1 MDNATVTTLSKTA
14 LPPNVK
20 PTQRPNPQW
29 VEARSVFPI
38 YLAIA
43 KQVGAPI
50 PVGADKKP
58 LPEIPSAELFGQV
71 RTWLDKIDQI
81 VQPHQLRQ
89 LLQVTMLNASEGGL
103 RAMILRYLRKT
114 AKETLDRDKIDFL
127 LVQYFVLSA
136 PPQVYHGPLGLET
149 VAQVMRPIL
158 GAVKPAPL
166 EWCSPLET
174 MIASMQSYRSL
185 REMLKTS
192 FILEGRRVKEKAGA
206 MFYEPTALLSFI
218 RFNFLVRRTLIELMH
233 ADLQAIRAALGTLSD
248 AQVKSLDCK
257 PAGLSST
264 EPIQKILQIT
274 KEWKQPF
281 QGEYNERTVSSAF
294 DKLLALRAISEQAVQ
309 TLRSGPP
316 VSAPAAAKPPAA
328 QKAAAPP
335 AAAAPVPAAKPKAAA
350 PAAAIDIEG
359 SMEKLW
365 EQLIATPPERGR
377 SMTSVEL
384 GSARIL
390 LSSWEVVAF
399 ISADSPTG
407 EDLRRAVAARAIVAA
422 AVDDAKKSG
431 KKNGLPPVLAGVR
444 AEVTRLQGRVEV
456 AKQSK
461 DTEAAVNLGIS
472 IKRLASSIDEAE
484 KP

>member
-50 PVGADKKP
+50 PAGADKKP

-89 LLQVTMLNASEGGL
+89 LLQTTMLNASEGGL

-127 LVQYFVLSA
+127 LVQYFVLCA

-149 VAQVMRPIL
+149 VAQAMRPVL

-174 MIASMQSYRSL
+174 MIASMQSCRSL
-185 REMLKTS
+185 RDMLKTS

-233 ADLQAIRAALGTLSD
+233 ADLQAIRAALGTLSE
-248 AQVKSLDCK
+248 ARVKTLDCK
-257 PAGLSST
+257 PAGLSSA

-294 DKLLALRAISEQAVQ
+294 DKLLALRTIAEQAVHS
-309 TLRSGPP
+309 LRSGPP
-316 VSAPAAAKPPAA
+316 KTAPAVPTPAAAQKQQAPLAPPAPAANPKS
-328 QKAAAPP
+328 AAPS
-335 AAAAPVPAAKPKAAA
+335 AQ
-350 PAAAIDIEG
+350 IDIEG

-365 EQLIATPPERGR
+365 EQLIASPPERGR

-384 GSARIL
+384 GSARML

-422 AVDDAKKSG
+422 AVDAAKKSG
-431 KKNGLPPVLAGVR
+431 KKNGLPPVLAGAR

>member
-1 MDNATVTTLSKTA
+1 MTTLSKSP

-29 VEARSVFPI
+29 VEARAVFPI

-50 PVGADKKP
+50 PSGADKKP

-103 RAMILRYLRKT
+103 RSMILRYLRKT
-114 AKETLDRDKIDFL
+114 AKEILDRDKIDFL
-127 LVQYFVLSA
+127 LVQYFVLCA
-136 PPQVYHGPLGLET
+136 PQQVYHGPLGLDL
-149 VAQVMRPIL
+149 VAKVMAPVL
-158 GAVKPAPL
+158 GPVEAVSL
-166 EWCSPLET
+166 EWCAPLDA
-174 MIASMQSYRSL
+174 MITSLQSFRSL

-192 FILEGRRVKEKAGA
+192 YILEGRRLKEKAGP
-206 MFYEPTALLSFI
+206 MFYEPAALLSFI

-233 ADLQAIRAALGTLSD
+233 ADLLAIRAAVGSLSD
-248 AQVKSLDCK
+248 AGVKTLDCK
-257 PAGLSST
+257 AAGLSTS
-264 EPIQKILQIT
+264 EPLEKILQIT

-281 QGEYNERTVSSAF
+281 QGEYTERTVSSAF
-294 DKLLALRAISEQAVQ
+294 EKLLALRSTAEQAAQ
-309 TLRSGPP
+309 SLRASPP
-316 VSAPAAAKPPAA
+316 KTAPSAAKPAAEQAKSVPPPTSAPAAKPD
-328 QKAAAPP
+328 AAPSP
-335 AAAAPVPAAKPKAAA
+335 AP
-350 PAAAIDIEG
+350 IDIEG

-365 EQLIATPPERGR
+365 EQLIAAPPERGR

-407 EDLRRAVAARAIVAA
+407 EDLRRAVATRAIVAA
-422 AVDDAKKSG
+422 AVEAAKKTG
-431 KKNGLPPVLAGVR
+431 KKDGLPPVLAGAR

-484 KP
+484 KS

>member
-1 MDNATVTTLSKTA
+1 MTTLSKTA

-127 LVQYFVLSA
+127 LVQYFVLCA
-136 PPQVYHGPLGLET
+136 PPQVYHDALGLET
-149 VAQVMRPIL
+149 VAQVMRPVL
-158 GAVKPAPL
+158 GSVDPTPL
-166 EWCSPLET
+166 EWCAPLET
-174 MIASMQSYRSL
+174 MIASMQACRSL
-185 REMLKTS
+185 RDMLKTS
-192 FILEGRRVKEKAGA
+192 FILEGRRVKEKAGG
-206 MFYEPTALLSFI
+206 MFYDPTALLSFI

-233 ADLQAIRAALGTLSD
+233 ADLQAIRTALGALSD
-248 AQVKSLDCK
+248 AHVKSLDCK
-257 PAGLSST
+257 PAGLSSA

-294 DKLLALRAISEQAVQ
+294 DKLLALRSIAEQAVQ
-309 TLRSGPP
+309 SLRAGPP
-316 VSAPAAAKPPAA
+316 KSAPAATKPAAA
-328 QKAAAPP
+328 QKQQTPSASP
-335 AAAAPVPAAKPKAAA
+335 APAAKPKAAA
-350 PAAAIDIEG
+350 PPAQIDIEG

-365 EQLIATPPERGR
+365 EQLIASPPERGR

-399 ISADSPTG
+399 ISADSATG

-422 AVDDAKKSG
+422 AVDAAKKSG
-431 KKNGLPPVLAGVR
+431 KKTGLPPVLAGAR

-484 KP
+484 KA

>member
-14 LPPNVK
+14 LPPDVK

-50 PVGADKKP
+50 PAGADKKP

-89 LLQVTMLNASEGGL
+89 LLQTTMLNASEGGL

-136 PPQVYHGPLGLET
+136 PTQVYHGPLELDT

-158 GAVKPAPL
+158 GPVAPKPL
-166 EWCSPLET
+166 EWCAPLES
-174 MIASMQSYRSL
+174 MITTMQSYRSL
-185 REMLKTS
+185 REMLKAS

-248 AQVKSLDCK
+248 AHVKSLDCK
-257 PAGLSST
+257 PAGLSSA
-264 EPIQKILQIT
+264 EPIQKILQIA

-294 DKLLALRAISEQAVQ
+294 DKLLALRAVSEQAVQ
-309 TLRSGPP
+309 TLRSTPP
-316 VSAPAAAKPPAA
+316 KTAAAAQPAAAPKPPAA
-328 QKAAAPP
+328 PAAP
-335 AAAAPVPAAKPKAAA
+335 APAAKPKAAA
-350 PAAAIDIEG
+350 PSAQIDIEG

-422 AVDDAKKSG
+422 AVDAAKKAG
-431 KKNGLPPVLAGVR
+431 KKTGLPPVLAGAR

-456 AKQSK
+456 AKQAK